1 MNADEPRADNKFIQT
16 WLTRQPSLPT
26 YTKFQHIPLAEVANS
41 RNFVFKPLA
50 ETVFIHH
57 NDPEELHDNLAALG
71 YTETIKVLDKRPRTP
86 KTRKGNFGE
95 ILASEYLRQAEGYQ
109 IPVYR
114 LRYNPNPESA
124 MKGDDV
130 LAFKFGDPDG
140 KGREILIAEVK
151 VRNTFAAQVITEAYD
166 QLQCGHRP
174 RPKSI
179 PFIVTILRKENRHD
193 EADQVLAFLH
203 KFAPYQ
209 PTRRTLLFLV
219 TGNNPRDPFG
229 AVQAQLD
236 VINDLLAINVC
247 IPELNAFVQ
256 ALFDYEV
263 VLDGA

>member
-1 MNADEPRADNKFIQT
+1 MYTDDSQFDNKFLQT
-16 WLTRQPSLPT
+16 WLTRQPPLPT
-26 YTKFQHIPLAEVANS
+26 YTKFQHVPLAEVVNS
-41 RNFVFKPLA
+41 RNLVFNPLA

-57 NDPEELHDNLAALG
+57 NDPEELRDNLFVLG
-71 YTETIKVLDKRPRTP
+71 YTETMEALDKRPRTT

-95 ILASEYLRQAEGYQ
+95 ILASEYLRQVEGYC
-109 IPVYR
+109 IPIYR

-130 LAFKFGDPDG
+130 LAFKFGDSDG

-151 VRNTFAAQVITEAYD
+151 VRNTFATQVITEAYS
-166 QLQCGHRP
+166 QLQYGHRP
-174 RPKSI
+174 CPKSL
-179 PFIVTILRKENRHD
+179 PFVVYILRKENRHD

-229 AVQAQLD
+229 AVQAQPN
-236 VINDLLAINVC
+236 VIGDLLAINVC
-247 IPELNAFVQ
+247 IPQLNAFVK